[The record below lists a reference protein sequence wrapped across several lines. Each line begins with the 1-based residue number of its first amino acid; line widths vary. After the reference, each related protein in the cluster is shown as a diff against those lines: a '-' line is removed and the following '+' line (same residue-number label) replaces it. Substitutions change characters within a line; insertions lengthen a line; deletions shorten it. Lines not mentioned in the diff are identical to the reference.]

1 MIGGAGWI
9 CLREKGDFLEEQ
21 RSEQKQRIIQE
32 YVPGKQV
39 TLAHVIASP
48 ARELYSRLGLQD
60 AGAIG
65 IVTLTPG
72 ETAIIAGDIATK
84 AADISIGF
92 LDRFTGALV
101 ITGDVASVSTALS
114 EINRTLEALLGY
126 TPCGITKT

>member
-1 MIGGAGWI
+1 M
-9 CLREKGDFLEEQ
+9 E
-21 RSEQKQRIIQE
+21 EQKQRIIQE

-48 ARELYSRLGLQD
+48 AKDLYQRLGLQD

-92 LDRFTGALV
+92 LDRFTGSLV
-101 ITGDVASVSTALS
+101 IIGDVASVSAALG
-114 EINRTLEALLGY
+114 EINRTLENMLGY
-126 TPCGITKT
+126 TPCSITKT

>member
-1 MIGGAGWI
+1 
-9 CLREKGDFLEEQ
+9 LEDLKAEV
-21 RSEQKQRIIQE
+21 KQRVIQE

-48 ARELYSRLGLQD
+48 VEDLYQRLGLTH

-84 AADISIGF
+84 AASVSIGF
-92 LDRFTGALV
+92 LDRFTGSLV
-101 ITGDVASVSTALS
+101 VTGDVASVSAALS
-114 EINRTLEALLGY
+114 EINRTLETMLGF
-126 TPCGITKT
+126 TPCAITKT